1 VIMALGAS
9 RSQDDDS
16 RAPSMSDQI
25 RRHKRAR
32 FAACTVRIGLWT
44 RNGLPIPWGGRSRFR
59 PGSSALRRSNVC
71 ELLLRRKFL
80 GCAGLRK
87 TRVR

>member
-25 RRHKRAR
+25 GRHKQAR
-32 FAACTVRIGLWT
+32 FARLH
-44 RNGLPIPWGGRSRFR
+44 REDRLMDKKRPPHSLGRPFSL
-59 PGSSALRRSNVC
+59 SAR
-71 ELLLRRKFL
+71 
-80 GCAGLRK
+80 
-87 TRVR
+87 